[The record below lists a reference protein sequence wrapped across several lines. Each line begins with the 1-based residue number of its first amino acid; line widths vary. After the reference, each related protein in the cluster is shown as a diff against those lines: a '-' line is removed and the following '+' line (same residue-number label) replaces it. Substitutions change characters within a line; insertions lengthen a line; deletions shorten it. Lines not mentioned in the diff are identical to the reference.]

1 MTTMQ
6 RLRLALAAA
15 GLVTLLAACGGGGDS
30 GEPTN
35 TAPVLTAP
43 PTTSAALQTTSTE
56 ASGAVAAAVDSAQRM
71 VTLDASLSGN
81 NVLPVGNS
89 VSSPLSWTRTAL
101 SAEREQALAVRSLTC
116 ADFFSST
123 ACTGSWSIDTNAAN
137 SATAFPAGTYA
148 SLQFNNLQGS
158 FGGSPLSINGTLR
171 ADFLTPFDPNA
182 ASTAGLSFQLTF
194 TNLSGM
200 AEGTSFGP
208 INAVALYVHDGM
220 GVETVTIDG
229 QRIIGFDNLT
239 VTNADN
245 YSLPNLQL
253 RRAHWAAA
261 TGYVDVSFS
270 NWSVVNGR
278 PIVGSAVSIAATGGS
293 ISISVMSS
301 SSSAVVYAAT
311 ATVNGVTVYYTV
323 TATYPASGG
332 APSYVAVTST

>member
-1 MTTMQ
+1 MTTMR

-15 GLVTLLAACGGGGDS
+15 GLVTLLAACGGGSDS
-30 GEPTN
+30 GEPAAN

-43 PTTSAALQTTSTE
+43 PTTSAAMQTTSTE

-71 VTLDASLSGN
+71 VTLNASLSGN

-89 VSSPLSWTRTAL
+89 LSSPLSWTRTAL
-101 SAEREQALAVRSLTC
+101 SAKREQALAVRSLTC

-137 SATAFPAGTYA
+137 SATAFPAGTYVT
-148 SLQFNNLQGS
+148 LQFNNLQGS
-158 FGGSPLSINGTLR
+158 VGGSPLSINGTLR

-194 TNLSGM
+194 TNLSGT
-200 AEGTSFGP
+200 AEGTNFGP
-208 INAVALYVHDGM
+208 LDAVALYAYDSM

-253 RRAHWAAA
+253 RRAHWTAT

-278 PIVGSAVSIAATGGS
+278 PAVGSTVSIAATGGS
-293 ISISVMSS
+293 ISISVMASS
-301 SSSAVVYAAT
+301 SSTVVYAAT
-311 ATVNGVTVYYTV
+311 ATVNGVTAYYTV
-323 TATYPASGG
+323 TATYPA
-332 APSYVAVTST
+332 ALF